1 MRCRSDLIQ
10 LNRRIPSMRSI
21 IVAAVLLLPVMAGA
35 EIFDDAEQVRPLL
48 PGMPVPDLRLIG
60 VDGEVVELAPGSL
73 GKPVILTF
81 YRGGWCPYCNMHLA
95 ELRTTEAEL
104 AEMGFEVWFVS
115 PDKPELLAEGKDSEF
130 GYRLFSDPE
139 LNAAQAFGIAFHV
152 DDQTNERYLGSG
164 IDLNRRAGA
173 ALQALPAPA
182 TFVIGED
189 GRIRF
194 AYVNPDYTV
203 RLAPAVLEA
212 AARAYVAGADR
223 RLRRSRGG

>member
-1 MRCRSDLIQ
+1 
-10 LNRRIPSMRSI
+10 MRSI

-48 PGMPVPDLRLIG
+48 PGMPVPDVRLIG
-60 VDGEVVELAPGSL
+60 VDGEVLQLEPGSL

-139 LNAAQAFGIAFHV
+139 MNAAQAFGIAFRL
-152 DDQTNERYLGSG
+152 DDATFERYVGFGNDLNERSG
-164 IDLNRRAGA
+164 DDH
-173 ALQALPAPA
+173 QALPAPA
-182 TFVIGED
+182 TFIIGTE
-189 GRIRF
+189 GKIQF
-194 AYVNPDYTV
+194 GYVNPDYSV
-203 RLAPAVLEA
+203 RLAPEVLLA
-212 AARAYVAGADR
+212 AARAYVEGAHT
-223 RLRRSRGG
+223 RLQRNRGD

>member
-1 MRCRSDLIQ
+1 MRFAL
-10 LNRRIPSMRSI
+10 L
-21 IVAAVLLLPVMAGA
+21 AALLLLTAAAAA
-35 EIFDDAEQVRPLL
+35 EIRPRAEDVRPLL
-48 PGMPVPDLRLIG
+48 PGMQAPAFRLLA
-60 VDGEVVELAPGSL
+60 VDGTALEFDAAKLD
-73 GKPVILTF
+73 KPVVVTF
-81 YRGGWCPYCNMHLA
+81 YRGGWCPYCNLHLA
-95 ELRTTEAEL
+95 ELRKSEAAL
-104 AEMGFEVWFVS
+104 KEMGFEVWFIS
-115 PDKPELLAEGKDSEF
+115 PDRPELLSQGEDSEF